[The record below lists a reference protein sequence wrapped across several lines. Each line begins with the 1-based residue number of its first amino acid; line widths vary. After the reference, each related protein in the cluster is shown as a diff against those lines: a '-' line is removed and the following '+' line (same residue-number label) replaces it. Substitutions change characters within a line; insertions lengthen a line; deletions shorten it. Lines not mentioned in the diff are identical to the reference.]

1 MKICVVGN
9 SPNLLETNY
18 GDVIDSH
25 DVIIRCNRYILDGY
39 EKHVG
44 SRTDYRVVNCHFWKK
59 KDTDSHGKHFSEW
72 DNSRKILET
81 EMIVCKD
88 QLVTVREAKGIIN
101 FVSESVEFARKHN
114 YGNNSMTA
122 GGCAILFAGSY
133 LKAEHINCYGFSKNY
148 TGNCTHYFEEVTNK
162 KISHDHQKE
171 LTELSNLY
179 GVTFYD

>member
-44 SRTDYRVVNCHFWKK
+44 SRTDYRVVNCHFRKNI
-59 KDTDSHGKHFSEW
+59 DTDALVKHFSEW
-72 DNSRKILET
+72 ENSRKILEN

-88 QLVTVREAKGIIN
+88 IHLNVPEAKGIIN
-101 FVSESVEFARKHN
+101 FVSESREFAGKHN
-114 YGNNSMTA
+114 LSMNTLTA
-122 GGCAILFAGSY
+122 GGCAILFAGLH
-133 LKAEHINCYGFSKNY
+133 LKAEQINCYGFSKNH

-162 KISHDHQKE
+162 KISHNHEKE

-179 GVTFYD
+179 GVAFYD